1 MTTKEQDCELDSR
14 QSTLI
19 TAMRFPL
26 IVLVVVAH
34 SVGYYENLHVRVSLD
49 GWNVFHFVSEMIS
62 HHLGPMAVCWF
73 FLLSGYLLFLN
84 LPKDGFTM
92 KWMSDKWKKRLRT
105 LVLPYLMWNL
115 LVVAIFIVKWH
126 SFQRIGIPQ
135 SSEDIEAVRQGPW
148 FWLVTGPIDFPLWY
162 MRSLIV
168 MTILAPL
175 VWMLAAKSRIVFPIA
190 MTLLYLS
197 PLEVPF
203 VLMHSVYFFSIGAWL
218 GLHKINILSFSRRI
232 KTPVSILAALTLIVA
247 TLRTG
252 YADHTFWL
260 RLFYPF
266 GMITFMNICDRLI
279 DNDNRKIRLTR
290 LSAAVF
296 FIYATHEI
304 YILGWTKGLFV
315 RIFGET
321 LPGTWIKYIFVPI
334 VVLAICLALYRLLN
348 LLMPRTLAF
357 LCGGRSSKSSK

>member
-1 MTTKEQDCELDSR
+1 
-14 QSTLI
+14 
-19 TAMRFPL
+19 
-26 IVLVVVAH
+26 
-34 SVGYYENLHVRVSLD
+34 
-49 GWNVFHFVSEMIS
+49 
-62 HHLGPMAVCWF
+62 
-73 FLLSGYLLFLN
+73 
-84 LPKDGFTM
+84 
-92 KWMSDKWKKRLRT
+92 
-105 LVLPYLMWNL
+105 MWNL

-296 FIYATHEI
+296 IDSATPEI